1 MDIAMIS
8 TVNDNGSKKI
18 SKKNLEIQDIFSDI
32 LLNQVVINENTQK
45 AEINEEVERIII
57 SDEFKDIENEPI
69 EPSEKEVSKDVVVND
84 NLIEKSTWDTNLN
97 NYFGTNLELKPNI
110 DKEIKEL
117 VTSEFKNSTL
127 SDKSVEINRELL
139 TTINLSGKTIG
150 GLAGDVTNQNT
161 LGELKDSTEFENI
174 INSKISLKDQKQTL
188 NKDISIKNVLQTNNE
203 INSVDFTKSS
213 NISQTEKEINFDES
227 KDQMNNQINNTNEND
242 VEYQNYNMLTK
253 NNSSEIT
260 KETGIFSQSKIN
272 ENTNFKTENLE
283 TIVTKIIDETEILD
297 NKNSKSFKITLK
309 PENLG
314 DLDVIIDI
322 KDGKL
327 IAKFIVDTPKVRDL
341 ITHSLPMLQESLEKQ
356 NIVVSKTEVSLN
368 LSAQTESQFD
378 GNLDQR
384 QQNQQKTFNSNKQT
398 QQYDS
403 KDEFKKVDSNNNG
416 DSVDILV

>member
-1 MDIAMIS
+1 M
-8 TVNDNGSKKI
+8 
-18 SKKNLEIQDIFSDI
+18 
-32 LLNQVVINENTQK
+32 
-45 AEINEEVERIII
+45 
-57 SDEFKDIENEPI
+57 
-69 EPSEKEVSKDVVVND
+69 
-84 NLIEKSTWDTNLN
+84 
-97 NYFGTNLELKPNI
+97 
-110 DKEIKEL
+110 
-117 VTSEFKNSTL
+117 
-127 SDKSVEINRELL
+127 
-139 TTINLSGKTIG
+139 
-150 GLAGDVTNQNT
+150 
-161 LGELKDSTEFENI
+161 
-174 INSKISLKDQKQTL
+174 
-188 NKDISIKNVLQTNNE
+188 
-203 INSVDFTKSS
+203 DFTKSS